1 MSNHYYELN
10 VTSTE
15 KKVLEHVALYAVGSY
30 GPRVETESIIERCEH
45 NINLE
50 EDNCMEECEPDDA

>member
-10 VTSTE
+10 VTSDSRE
-15 KKVLEHVALYAVGSY
+15 ALQKWIMRRWGELDSIL
-30 GPRVETESIIERCEH
+30 VEPIIERCEH
-45 NINLE
+45 NINLK

>member
-15 KKVLEHVALYAVGSY
+15 KKVLEHVALYALGSY
-30 GPRVETESIIERCEH
+30 GPRVETESIILRCEH
-45 NINLE
+45 GIDPK
-50 EDNCMEECEPDDA
+50 EDKCMEECEPDDA